1 MGGNNWGVFLSRGF
15 HNPGLRGLSLSVQL
29 ERHPLP
35 LATILCIVKK
45 TKQPDDWI
53 IYLTRVLGTFTG
65 GLTNCA
71 FRFKLLPNFSN
82 SCFWAPPAV
91 VIHLSRENKELFFK
105 FIMHGL
111 NPAEKLSSLQSSSSQ
126 YSLSHIIF
134 SLECWSAGGVFCC
147 DF

>member
-1 MGGNNWGVFLSRGF
+1 MGENNWGVFLSRGF

-45 TKQPDDWI
+45 KQSDDRI
-53 IYLTRVLGTFTG
+53 IYITRVLGTLTG

-82 SCFWAPPAV
+82 SCFWAPPAA

-105 FIMHGL
+105 FIIVF
-111 NPAEKLSSLQSSSSQ
+111 NPAEKPSSLQSSSSQ
-126 YSLSHIIF
+126 Y
-134 SLECWSAGGVFCC
+134 
-147 DF
+147 